1 MMASLSRGRQ
11 FLHDRALDYQSLQY
25 REKNSILAGW
35 GAQVSAS
42 TLYEDVFGDLSILMP
57 VVVLDED
64 ATKHVVKM
72 TIEEALMQSEERN
85 DLLLGGSTFFKQYI
99 SKATTRDVHA
109 LIVDM
114 DNVYSGTLLQII
126 QAGWADV
133 NGQSWPIP
141 TYIVNSGTGLHL
153 YFVFDVPLPHYK
165 RFEQGIDALYRT
177 LAAQQTQGW
186 PYLVRQVQWY
196 GQDFRIAGGCGKN
209 GWENTVFRVGTKWNP
224 NELARALGLDIV
236 FDMEAKP
243 IKHAQRRK
251 FGRKGQGWHSHEG
264 FYYHALN
271 SVKNRTIEGNRYT
284 SMCALA
290 VIAWKCGI
298 QYDIL
303 KQDLYSLLPLFNE
316 RGNSEVKP
324 REVVSALKMY
334 NDKAMM
340 TPRTRL
346 EDWQGWKYEGQKR
359 NYRKQEIHLFLA
371 RNQKAALK
379 MLGEM
384 SPEGRPSACSIVAN
398 WKKQHPDGRKIDCIK
413 ETGLAKSTVYKWWNG
428 GETDE

>member
-1 MMASLSRGRQ
+1 MGSVGLTVSRQ
-11 FLHDRALDYQSLQY
+11 FLQDRPLDYQSLQY
-25 REKNSILAGW
+25 AEKNSILAGW
-35 GAQVSAS
+35 GEQVSAS
-42 TLYEDVFGDLSILMP
+42 TLYEDVFGDLSMLMP

-72 TIEEALMQSEERN
+72 TIEEALMQSGARN

-133 NGQSWPIP
+133 NGHSWPIP

-153 YFVFDVPLPHYK
+153 YFVFSAPLPHYK
-165 RFEQGIDALYRT
+165 RFEKGIDTLYRT

-209 GWENTVFRVGTKWNP
+209 GWENTVFRVGTKWDP
-224 NELARALGLDIV
+224 SELARTLGLNIV
-236 FDMEAKP
+236 FDMDVKP
-243 IKHAQRRK
+243 IRHAKNRK
-251 FGRKGQGWHSHEG
+251 FTYKGQGWHCHEG
-264 FYYHALN
+264 FYHYALN
-271 SVKNRTIEGNRYT
+271 GVKNQTMEGNRYT

-298 QYDIL
+298 SYDIL

-316 RGNSEVKP
+316 RGNNEVKP

-334 NDKAMM
+334 NDKAML
-340 TPRTRL
+340 TPRARL

-384 SPEGRPSACSIVAN
+384 KPEGRPSACDIVLS

-413 ETGLAKSTVYKWWNG
+413 ETGLAKSTVYRWWNG
-428 GETDE
+428 EVID